1 MVKQPSL
8 ADPVPNASALNP
20 EKVTSL
26 CFPKIEMSE
35 FRKLGEKIK
44 FMNHKPISRKS
55 NIVVQEL
62 KNEVLI
68 YDLTINKAFCLNPTS
83 TLIWQLCDGK
93 LSIAEM
99 SRVLSQKLHTPITED
114 LIWLA
119 LDQFKQDNLLEQ
131 SQPLKIEFGGLSR
144 REIIRKVGY
153 ASLVMLPTIVGVTAP
168 RAIQAA
174 SGLCQIDAD
183 CNDNNLCTLDR
194 CDTQTGQCVH
204 PPKVCND
211 NNPCTRDSCDPRT
224 GCVFTFDSTIGGC

>member
-1 MVKQPSL
+1 MPLRLTRRRSQAFVFQRLKC
-8 ADPVPNASALNP
+8 PN
-20 EKVTSL
+20 
-26 CFPKIEMSE
+26 SE
-35 FRKLGEKIK
+35 NLGEKIK
-44 FMNHKPISRKS
+44 FMNQKPISRKS
-55 NIVVQEL
+55 NIVIQEL

-99 SRVLSQKLHTPITED
+99 SRVLSQKLNTPITED

-131 SQPLKIEFGGLSR
+131 SQLLKIEFGGLSR

-174 SGLCQIDAD
+174 SGLCQINAD

-204 PPKVCND
+204 TPRVCND